1 MLLAL
6 RPTPFSFF
14 LVLGPAI
21 LLVFV
26 FVLWLI
32 RRQTSV
38 GPAPLEAEG
47 EIVDFSEQLVGSTG
61 DASLVTRLQ
70 VRFRTR
76 AGETITGPTPT
87 GNSLARLQYRR
98 GQRVRVQ
105 YDPQNPQRFTVAS
118 FDSTNR
124 TFITVVFCVI
134 GGAFLLMGLFYYVVS
149 QLLHR

>member
-21 LLVFV
+21 LLVFF
-26 FVLWLI
+26 FVMWLI

-61 DASLVTRLQ
+61 DASLVTRLR

-76 AGETITGPTPT
+76 AGDTITGPTPT
-87 GNSLARLQYRR
+87 GHSLARLQYQR

-105 YDPQNPQRFTVAS
+105 YDPQNPRRFTVAN
-118 FDSTNR
+118 FDSANR
-124 TFITVVFCVI
+124 TFITVVFCLI